1 MIGHHTPIVHFS
13 FRSLPFRFLFYFY
26 AINNEDNN
34 DVDARMICERKVRPN
49 DDTHQT

>member
-1 MIGHHTPIVHFS
+1 MIGYHKPIVHFS
-13 FRSLPFRFLFYFY
+13 FRSLPFSFFVY